1 MMILP
6 VSSSEYSGRT
16 AQVKFT
22 NKNTIPPAN
31 TNTEINEI
39 STKKKLTIGGV
50 VAAGTTALLGLVSK
64 FRKPSSMSAKQL
76 TKQTQNLIKKLQ
88 PQNKELAQE
97 MFPLFITHAEKL
109 GIVEQDFN
117 KLLTGINEQN
127 KDFMIA
133 EGISSI
139 SGKMENLKEFIT
151 SPTEDIVT
159 LFETLTK
166 KNKHIFER
174 ITQTPKDFKV
184 EDIDDIAMY
193 LTDLKPKNNEYMFD
207 ELFPMLKQ
215 YEEPLKL
222 NMASQYVKLLN
233 KFTKSTQNV
242 VQTVAEADNFR
253 NKNIN
258 RYNILINVNDQNYTC
273 VTPIIQNSNKLKDTE
288 NEIIQ
293 LLRTFNNSNAHSIKP
308 ILRNLENLNELK
320 IKIPE
325 ILKFLKVEEDSKIFD
340 MVMKDPKL
348 YNIAELSEI
357 KPYLKDLK
365 GKDLKFLS
373 ETVEPK
379 IRQYKELYRLTC
391 PDHISEI
398 MSTMTPET
406 VQSFDDIAKYTDK
419 LGNNISYQALL
430 HALTKDNIKNLEQFL
445 KNVRKT
451 ELWGDTMV
459 WAGDYKPYLDGI
471 KEL

>member
-1 MMILP
+1 MILP
-6 VSSSEYSGRT
+6 VSSSEYSVRT

-50 VAAGTTALLGLVSK
+50 VAAGTTALFGLVSK

-159 LFETLTK
+159 LIETLTK

-233 KFTKSTQNV
+233 KFTKNTQNV

-273 VTPIIQNSNKLKDTE
+273 VTPIIQNCNKLKDTE
-288 NEIIQ
+288 KEIIQ
-293 LLRTFNNSNAHSIKP
+293 LLQTFNNSNVHSIKP

-406 VQSFDDIAKYTDK
+406 VQSFEDIAKYTDK

>member
-6 VSSSEYSGRT
+6 VSSSEYSVRT

-22 NKNTIPPAN
+22 NTIPPAN

-50 VAAGTTALLGLVSK
+50 VAAGTTALFGLVSK

-88 PQNKELAQE
+88 PQNKELAQD

-117 KLLTGINEQN
+117 KLLTGINGQN

-159 LFETLTK
+159 LFGTLTK

-207 ELFPMLKQ
+207 ELFPMLKK
-215 YEEPLKL
+215 YKEPLKL

-233 KFTKSTQNV
+233 KFTKNTQNV

-288 NEIIQ
+288 KEIIQ
-293 LLRTFNNSNAHSIKP
+293 LLQTFDNSNAHSIKP

>member
-1 MMILP
+1 M
-6 VSSSEYSGRT
+6 
-16 AQVKFT
+16 Q
-22 NKNTIPPAN
+22 
-31 TNTEINEI
+31 
-39 STKKKLTIGGV
+39 
-50 VAAGTTALLGLVSK
+50 
-64 FRKPSSMSAKQL
+64 
-76 TKQTQNLIKKLQ
+76 
-88 PQNKELAQE
+88 
-97 MFPLFITHAEKL
+97 
-109 GIVEQDFN
+109 
-117 KLLTGINEQN
+117 
-127 KDFMIA
+127 
-133 EGISSI
+133 
-139 SGKMENLKEFIT
+139 
-151 SPTEDIVT
+151 
-159 LFETLTK
+159 
-166 KNKHIFER
+166 
-174 ITQTPKDFKV
+174 
-184 EDIDDIAMY
+184 
-193 LTDLKPKNNEYMFD
+193 
-207 ELFPMLKQ
+207 
-215 YEEPLKL
+215 
-222 NMASQYVKLLN
+222 
-233 KFTKSTQNV
+233 
-242 VQTVAEADNFR
+242 
-253 NKNIN
+253 
-258 RYNILINVNDQNYTC
+258 
-273 VTPIIQNSNKLKDTE
+273 
-288 NEIIQ
+288 
-293 LLRTFNNSNAHSIKP
+293 TFNNSNAHSIKP

-419 LGNNISYQALL
+419 LGNSISYQALL

>member
-1 MMILP
+1 
-6 VSSSEYSGRT
+6 
-16 AQVKFT
+16 
-22 NKNTIPPAN
+22 
-31 TNTEINEI
+31 
-39 STKKKLTIGGV
+39 
-50 VAAGTTALLGLVSK
+50 
-64 FRKPSSMSAKQL
+64 
-76 TKQTQNLIKKLQ
+76 
-88 PQNKELAQE
+88 
-97 MFPLFITHAEKL
+97 
-109 GIVEQDFN
+109 
-117 KLLTGINEQN
+117 
-127 KDFMIA
+127 MIA

-233 KFTKSTQNV
+233 KFTKNTQNV

-273 VTPIIQNSNKLKDTE
+273 VTPIIQNCNKLKDTE
-288 NEIIQ
+288 KEIIQ
-293 LLRTFNNSNAHSIKP
+293 LLQTFNNSNAHSIKP

>member
-1 MMILP
+1 
-6 VSSSEYSGRT
+6 
-16 AQVKFT
+16 
-22 NKNTIPPAN
+22 
-31 TNTEINEI
+31 
-39 STKKKLTIGGV
+39 
-50 VAAGTTALLGLVSK
+50 
-64 FRKPSSMSAKQL
+64 
-76 TKQTQNLIKKLQ
+76 
-88 PQNKELAQE
+88 
-97 MFPLFITHAEKL
+97 
-109 GIVEQDFN
+109 
-117 KLLTGINEQN
+117 
-127 KDFMIA
+127 
-133 EGISSI
+133 
-139 SGKMENLKEFIT
+139 
-151 SPTEDIVT
+151 
-159 LFETLTK
+159 
-166 KNKHIFER
+166 
-174 ITQTPKDFKV
+174 
-184 EDIDDIAMY
+184 
-193 LTDLKPKNNEYMFD
+193 MFD
-207 ELFPMLKQ
+207 ELFPMLKK

-233 KFTKSTQNV
+233 KFTKNTQNV

-288 NEIIQ
+288 KEIIQ
-293 LLRTFNNSNAHSIKP
+293 LLQTFNNSNAHSIKP

-379 IRQYKELYRLTC
+379 IIQYKELYRLTC

-430 HALTKDNIKNLEQFL
+430 HSLTKDNIKNLEQFL

>member
-1 MMILP
+1 MILP
-6 VSSSEYSGRT
+6 VSSSEYSVRT

-50 VAAGTTALLGLVSK
+50 VAAGTTALFGLVSK
-64 FRKPSSMSAKQL
+64 FRKPSGMSAKQL

-207 ELFPMLKQ
+207 ELFPMLKK

-233 KFTKSTQNV
+233 KFTKNTQNV

-273 VTPIIQNSNKLKDTE
+273 VTPIIQNCNKLKDTE
-288 NEIIQ
+288 KEIIQ
-293 LLRTFNNSNAHSIKP
+293 LLQTFNNSNAHSIKP

-430 HALTKDNIKNLEQFL
+430 HSLTKDNIKNLEQFL

>member
-1 MMILP
+1 MILP
-6 VSSSEYSGRT
+6 VSSSEYSVRT

-22 NKNTIPPAN
+22 NTIPPAN

-50 VAAGTTALLGLVSK
+50 VAAGTTALFGLVSK

-88 PQNKELAQE
+88 PQNKELAQD

-117 KLLTGINEQN
+117 KLLTGINGQN

-159 LFETLTK
+159 LFGTLTK

-233 KFTKSTQNV
+233 KFTKNTQNV

-273 VTPIIQNSNKLKDTE
+273 VTPIIQNCNKLKDTE
-288 NEIIQ
+288 KEIIQ
-293 LLRTFNNSNAHSIKP
+293 LLHTFNNSNAHSIKP

-325 ILKFLKVEEDSKIFD
+325 ILKFLKAEEDSKIFD

>member
-1 MMILP
+1 MILP
-6 VSSSEYSGRT
+6 VSSSEYSVRT

-22 NKNTIPPAN
+22 NKNTIPPVN

-39 STKKKLTIGGV
+39 STKKNLTIGGV
-50 VAAGTTALLGLVSK
+50 VAAGATALFGLVSK
-64 FRKPSSMSAKQL
+64 FRKPSGMSVKQL

-88 PQNKELAQE
+88 PQNKELAQDI
-97 MFPLFITHAEKL
+97 FPLFITHAQKL

-127 KDFMIA
+127 KDFMVA
-133 EGISSI
+133 EGISTI
-139 SGKMENLKEFIT
+139 SDKMKNLKEFIT

-174 ITQTPKDFKV
+174 VTKTPKDFKV

-193 LTDLKPKNNEYMFD
+193 LTDLKTENSEYMFD
-207 ELFPMLKQ
+207 ELFLILKK

-222 NMASQYVKLLN
+222 NMASKYVKLLN
-233 KFTKSTQNV
+233 KFTKNSQNV
-242 VQTVAEADNFR
+242 VQTVAEADNLK
-253 NKNIN
+253 NKNIS

-288 NEIIQ
+288 KEIIQ
-293 LLRTFNNSNAHSIKP
+293 LLQTFNNSNTHSIKP
-308 ILRNLENLNELK
+308 ILTNLENLNELK

-325 ILKFLKVEEDSKIFD
+325 VLKFLKVEEDSKIFD

-348 YNIAELSEI
+348 YNIAELAEI

-406 VQSFDDIAKYTDK
+406 VRSFDDIAKYTDK
-419 LGNNISYQALL
+419 LENNISYQALL

-471 KEL
+471 KEF

>member
-1 MMILP
+1 MILP
-6 VSSSEYSGRT
+6 VSSSEYSVRT

-288 NEIIQ
+288 KEIIQ
-293 LLRTFNNSNAHSIKP
+293 LLQTFNNSNAHSIKP